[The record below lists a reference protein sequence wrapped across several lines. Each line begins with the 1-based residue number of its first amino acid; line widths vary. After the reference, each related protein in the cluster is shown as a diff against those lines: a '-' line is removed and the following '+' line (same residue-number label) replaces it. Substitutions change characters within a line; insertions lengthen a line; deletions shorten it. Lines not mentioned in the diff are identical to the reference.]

1 MGLSGEGF
9 ERSVRRFWSV
19 ECGLSPVVGTA
30 IHEGHGVR
38 DDLLPIMGLSSD
50 ERLREEDPFTA
61 DMISALTNRIVV
73 HRSRFELDLNRTRD
87 QAIYLTPEQAWGLK
101 VWREKPTDGSIEQ
114 SLAFH
119 DDYYAMLRHTLKTVE
134 KRHGAFVVLD
144 VHSYNHRR
152 GGADAKPTSPHD
164 APDINIGTISMDRA
178 RWADVVDTVIDH
190 FSAARIGG
198 RQLDVRENIAFQGK
212 GEQTR
217 FVHENFPQNG
227 CAIAIEFK
235 KIFMDEWTGQP
246 NQKIIRDISNAMTAL
261 EAKLEDLLRVQT

>member
-19 ECGLSPVVGTA
+19 ECGLSPVVSTA

-61 DMISALTNRIVV
+61 DMISGLTNRIVV
-73 HRSRFELDLNRTRD
+73 HRSRFELDLNRARD

-101 VWREKPTDGSIEQ
+101 VWREKPTHGSIEQ

-119 DDYYAMLRHTLKTVE
+119 DDYYAMLRQMLEIVE

-152 GGADAKPTSPHD
+152 GGADAEPTNPHD

-190 FSAARIGG
+190 FSAAKIGG
-198 RQLDVRENIAFQGK
+198 RQLDVRENIAFQGN

-217 FVHENFPQNG
+217 FIHENFPQNG
-227 CAIAIEFK
+227 CALAIEFK

-246 NQKIIRDISNAMTAL
+246 DQKIIRDISNAMTAL
-261 EAKLEDLLRVQT
+261 EAKLEDLLRARA